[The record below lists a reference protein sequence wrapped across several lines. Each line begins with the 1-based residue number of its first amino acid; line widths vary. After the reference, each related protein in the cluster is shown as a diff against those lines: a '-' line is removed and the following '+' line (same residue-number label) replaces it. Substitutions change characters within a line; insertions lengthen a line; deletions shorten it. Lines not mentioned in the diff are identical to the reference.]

1 MHQRVGQTEEEV
13 PAQELGSEVGGK
25 TREDGSEAKGR
36 TCFEKEEISS
46 ALC

>member
-1 MHQRVGQTEEEV
+1 MGQTEEEV
-13 PAQELGSEVGGK
+13 PAQELGSEVRGK

-36 TCFEKEEISS
+36 TCFEKQEISS